1 MKLFNSTVKIK
12 TKYLFTFAVCMII
25 WQVLHLLSCSRFR
38 SAFSSNVLIDLR
50 GSDHKSAL
58 KFIKDNTDI
67 VDDTTNEEDSLEAMF
82 AKRLTRERQTDIPEV
97 KVTRAS
103 NCREGLNPEYPCI
116 DTNCTGQVKSVN
128 DTNLREFID
137 SQYRVPEVY
146 IDAIFS
152 MRKRTHHHKVVLV
165 SATSD
170 NHFMESLVFLKNV
183 QEIMFPA
190 MSNIDFHFVMYD
202 LGMTSE
208 QRANME
214 NLCQCEVRDFPFESF
229 PKRLR
234 RLKCYIWKPIIIS
247 ANLPVSDILL
257 WADASTRF
265 TNTNMMPLLKQIK
278 ASGVMMSKIIRAL
291 GQHFAPKMMEY
302 YGERSCHFSPY
313 WEFEANFIGLA
324 NDRFVREAIVAP
336 WVSCA
341 FAPDCMCPEGSH
353 KMLKCNVKVRGYN
366 KCHRFDQSSLNIIL
380 IKLFQDNMQKMT
392 MPKSLFHDI
401 KRGDRLD
408 KYVDMKLA

>member
-1 MKLFNSTVKIK
+1 MKLCKGTVQIK
-12 TKYLFTFAVCMII
+12 TNHLLIFAVCMIV
-25 WQVLHLLSCSRFR
+25 WQLLHIFSCGRLRGAVTSK
-38 SAFSSNVLIDLR
+38 VVIDLR
-50 GSDHKSAL
+50 GSDHQNAL
-58 KFIKDNTDI
+58 KFIQDNTDI
-67 VDDTTNEEDSLEAMF
+67 PDEPVDEEESLEKMYIE
-82 AKRLTRERQTDIPEV
+82 RLTRERKTDIPEV

-103 NCREGLNPEYPCI
+103 SCRKGLNPEYPCI
-116 DTNCTGQVKSVN
+116 DANCAGQVHTVN
-128 DTNLREFID
+128 HTNLKEFIET
-137 SQYRVPEVY
+137 QYHVPEVY
-146 IDAIFS
+146 LDAIS
-152 MRKRTHHHKVVLV
+152 NMRKRTRHHKVVLV

-183 QEIMFPA
+183 QEVMFPA
-190 MSNIDFHFVMYD
+190 MANIDFHFVMYD

-208 QRANME
+208 QRRNME

-229 PKRLR
+229 PKRLQ
-234 RLKCYIWKPIIIS
+234 RLKCYTWKPIIIS

-265 TNTNMMPLLKQIK
+265 TNSNMMPLLKQIQS
-278 ASGVMMSKIIRAL
+278 SGVMMAKILRAL
-291 GQHFAPKMMEY
+291 GQHFAPSIMEY

-324 NDRFVREAIVAP
+324 NDRFVREAIIGP
-336 WVSCA
+336 WLSCA
-341 FAPDCMCPEGSH
+341 FAPDCMCPDGSH
-353 KMLKCNVKVRGYN
+353 KMLKCNVKVREYN

-392 MPKSLFHDI
+392 MPKSLFHEI

-408 KYVDMKLA
+408 KYVDVKVT